1 MVTARKSLVA
11 EKQPLAAPLLSEA
24 DVIKP
29 KLFSF
34 IYGKRAYLYKISPF
48 VLSVFNG

>member
-11 EKQPLAAPLLSEA
+11 EKQLLAAPQLSEA
-24 DVIKP
+24 DVIKT

-34 IYGKRAYLYKISPF
+34 ICEKRAYFYKTSPF